1 MIISLD
7 KDKIQYPLM
16 RKVLERLVK
25 QWIYLNIMKSDCSQ
39 PTGNINLNG
48 EKFKIIPLKSETR

>member
-1 MIISLD
+1 
-7 KDKIQYPLM
+7 M